1 MRKNRPA
8 RLTCKMCITNF
19 VTKERH
25 SRWVIRTMGLVRLDY
40 PRDTH
45 LNIEWLVSK
54 DVYNR
59 KTRDPIETE
68 YNTVFSTVN
77 YSQTHA
83 SVAIMDH
90 HISINVLSGYFIN
103 AAAAHNMSSSRYS
116 KRLFKIACLPYD
128 VSART

>member
-1 MRKNRPA
+1 
-8 RLTCKMCITNF
+8 
-19 VTKERH
+19 
-25 SRWVIRTMGLVRLDY
+25 MGLVRLDY

-59 KTRDPIETE
+59 KTRGPIETE
-68 YNTVFSTVN
+68 YNQVFSTVN
-77 YSQTHA
+77 YSQTPA

-90 HISINVLSGYFIN
+90 RISINMLSAYFIN
-103 AAAAHNMSSSRYS
+103 AAAAHNMPSSRYS
-116 KRLFKIACLPYD
+116 KRLSKIACLPYE